1 MTRVDFYVLPEQ
13 SGESAAVTASK
24 LCDKANTAG
33 QRVYVFASEVA
44 QQDELSRLLWTL
56 RQGSFLAHERY
67 AGAKLDEPLP
77 AVLLG
82 SAEPP
87 ASHHQILIN
96 LGAEVPAFFSRFE
109 RVLEVVSGDAAQRG
123 KSRERFK
130 FYRDRGYEL
139 KTINL

>member
-13 SGESAAVTASK
+13 SGESAAVTACK
-24 LCDKANTAG
+24 LCDKANAAG
-33 QRVYVFASEVA
+33 QRVYVFAPETT
-44 QQDELSRLLWTL
+44 QQDELDRVLWTL

-67 AGAKLDEPLP
+67 AGTPPEEPQP

-82 SAEPP
+82 STEPP

-96 LGAEVPAFFSRFE
+96 LGMDVPAFFSRFE

-139 KTINL
+139 KTHNL